1 MKRGHEDVGHAA
13 GPATWRKREGPK
25 MKYCL
30 KVLIPDVFASF
41 LLRDKGSLK
50 DELQQESE
58 SRLVFSNKGDFFPD
72 TQLRVL
78 GVYSDVS
85 DGVTRALDLILGKMR
100 EHCAEDESVRRQP
113 PPGCEMVG
121 KEEGELILRLVLSR
135 EMTGLLIGSQG
146 ANIKELRRDSGC
158 KINIR
163 DDAVAAHR
171 LTTLMGSP
179 EQLQMALQKL
189 AENMKTEAET
199 ESEEF
204 QHYQRVINFGEEG
217 AGWGYGK
224 GGPGPGHGGSAKGG
238 GYPPHSNFGPN
249 VSGGL
254 GFLGQDL
261 DSMPPGTAELPYSI
275 SCALPAQ
282 LVPALIGRSGDF
294 IRSIEERTGAKVDIA
309 REGVEG
315 YRKMECIGP
324 LVCIYAAHSL
334 MMHRLQEV
342 ENSPGPGAPQQKGA
356 GKDSKK
362 QWSSV
367 FTNK

>member
-1 MKRGHEDVGHAA
+1 
-13 GPATWRKREGPK
+13 

-204 QHYQRVINFGEEG
+204 NTINVSSISVKKAQVGATAREALDLVMEVVQRAVDILPTRTLGQMSQAALDSWARIWIPCLLEQLSYPIRLVALCRRSWFLPSLVDLVTSFGASKNALEPR
-217 AGWGYGK
+217 WT
-224 GGPGPGHGGSAKGG
+224 SRAKGSKATG
-238 GYPPHSNFGPN
+238 KWSVLAHWYA
-249 VSGGL
+249 
-254 GFLGQDL
+254 
-261 DSMPPGTAELPYSI
+261 SMPPT
-275 SCALPAQ
+275 
-282 LVPALIGRSGDF
+282 V
-294 IRSIEERTGAKVDIA
+294 
-309 REGVEG
+309 
-315 YRKMECIGP
+315 
-324 LVCIYAAHSL
+324 
-334 MMHRLQEV
+334 
-342 ENSPGPGAPQQKGA
+342 
-356 GKDSKK
+356 
-362 QWSSV
+362 
-367 FTNK
+367 